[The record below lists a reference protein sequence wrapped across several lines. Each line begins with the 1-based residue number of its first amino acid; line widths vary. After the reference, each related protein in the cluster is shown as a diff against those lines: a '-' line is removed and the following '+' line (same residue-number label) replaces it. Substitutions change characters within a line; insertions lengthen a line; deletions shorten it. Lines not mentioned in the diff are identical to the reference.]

1 MSATLKFDNVQLKAC
16 SGSSAWVD
24 ITGKPSTF
32 PPSAHTHPA
41 TDVTEDTTHR
51 FATDMEKTTWNAKVS
66 FPGFG
71 TTAGT
76 AAEGNDARLSDA
88 RTPLAHTQAWSTIT
102 TTPTTLAGYGI
113 TDAQPLDSDLTSI
126 AALTT
131 TPFGRSLLTQADAAA
146 TRTTIGAGTSSFDG
160 AYASLTGIPSTFTP
174 AAHNQAWS
182 TITTTPTTLA
192 GYGITDAQPLDSDLT
207 SIAALTTTPFG
218 RSLLT
223 QADAAATRTTIGAG
237 TSSFDGAYASLTG
250 IPSTFTP
257 AAHDQAWSTITSTPT
272 TLSGYGITDAQGL
285 DSDLTALAGLS
296 SNGLIARTADGAA
309 ATRTITGT
317 ANQVI
322 VTNGDGV
329 SGNPTLSLP
338 QSIAT
343 TSTPTFSEVST
354 TRGIVVRKTENIP
367 TEGGLTVGARAKD
380 QAVSGEVGFLT
391 FRSDDAANQLQGLIV
406 LRTDATAANR
416 RLSIDCI
423 EQGIAYRNITLAAK
437 GGRVGIG
444 TTSPAARLDLGASTG
459 VVQYIYKDSSANAG
473 LGINLSGGSAELSLF
488 AGATEDG
495 AGRIS
500 FGRRRV
506 DTETYTERMV
516 IDAASGK
523 VGIGTSSPAAQLHL
537 RSASDNIAE
546 AIRLD
551 NPTDNDDNGSKI
563 VWRNADV
570 SKDAAFF
577 AARRIGSSD
586 GIALTFG
593 TAEDW
598 STAAATEKMR
608 IAGNGYVGI
617 GTTTPQESVDSI
629 GAIAVRGNSSGYE
642 TESKVGVL
650 AYREGAVRVLS
661 AGPNTSTRGAFN
673 VHLCGAN
680 YTGAID
686 ALTVSNAGGLQLH
699 QYGAGTL
706 VTDTSGNVTASSD
719 SRLKTVTGSFTRGLD
734 DVLKLTPRTYR
745 WNEKSGMNTEDENVG
760 FIAQEV
766 LGAVPEAV
774 GTMKTTDYEEDD
786 AATGKKVRKSKRE
799 AAEYLTL
806 SDRPI
811 IAALVNAVKELKA
824 ENDTLRARVSALE
837 NGKAAK

>member
-1 MSATLKFDNVQLKAC
+1 MSTRAQILAEIAAQFPDNTTGLITPAKLRQVVEDIANSYNNLTDEPAVPTSRTVNGHALSSNVTVTAADVGLGSVENTALSTWTGSANLATVGTITAGTWHGSAIADTYI
-16 SGSSAWVD
+16 SSA
-24 ITGKPSTF
+24 P
-32 PPSAHTHPA
+32 
-41 TDVTEDTTHR
+41 
-51 FATDMEKTTWNAKVS
+51 TWNAKVS

-131 TPFGRSLLTQADAAA
+131 TAFGRSLLTQADAAA

-182 TITTTPTTLA
+182 TITTTPTTL
-192 GYGITDAQPLDSDLT
+192 
-207 SIAALTTTPFG
+207 
-218 RSLLT
+218 
-223 QADAAATRTTIGAG
+223 
-237 TSSFDGAYASLTG
+237 
-250 IPSTFTP
+250 
-257 AAHDQAWSTITSTPT
+257 
-272 TLSGYGITDAQGL
+272 SGYGITDAQGL

-317 ANQVI
+317 TNQVI
-322 VTNGDGV
+322 VSDGDGV
-329 SGNPTLSLP
+329 AGNPTLSLP

-343 TSTPTFSEVST
+343 TSTPQFARLGIGVSPSAACLEIDSGTGERPSPITNNGIRMSVSDSAQNSIESCGWGAAPLRIVGRRAGGTRADPTAVAGGLSLLNLEGTGYDGTTHQSSPAAAINLLTNGDWSGTNRGTKITLQGTPLDST
-354 TRGIVVRKTENIP
+354 T
-367 TEGGLTVGARAKD
+367 L
-380 QAVSGEVGFLT
+380 
-391 FRSDDAANQLQGLIV
+391 
-406 LRTDATAANR
+406 ATWA
-416 RLSIDCI
+416 
-423 EQGIAYRNITLAAK
+423 TLAN
-437 GGRVGIG
+437 GNVGIG
-444 TTSPAARLDLGASTG
+444 TTSPS
-459 VVQYIYKDSSANAG
+459 
-473 LGINLSGGSAELSLF
+473 
-488 AGATEDG
+488 
-495 AGRIS
+495 
-500 FGRRRV
+500 
-506 DTETYTERMV
+506 
-516 IDAASGK
+516 
-523 VGIGTSSPAAQLHL
+523 AQLHL
-537 RSASDNIAE
+537 RSASDNIVE

-551 NPTDNDDNGSKI
+551 NPTNSGDNGSKI

-577 AARRIGSSD
+577 AARRIGTTT

-593 TAEDW
+593 TAEAW

-608 IAGNGYVGI
+608 IAGNGNVGI
-617 GTTTPQESVDSI
+617 GNTNPQRKLEVVGDSNGNGIRVTGTTGTVGAFTAEGTTVKI
-629 GAIAVRGNSSGYE
+629 GADNAAATRVLVDAGSSNASGYVALNGGSSGYIQFATGG
-642 TESKVGVL
+642 TERMRI
-650 AYREGAVRVLS
+650 AADGAVKLNS
-661 AGPNTSTRGAFN
+661 
-673 VHLCGAN
+673 
-680 YTGAID
+680 
-686 ALTVSNAGGLQLH
+686 
-699 QYGAGTL
+699 YGAGTL
-706 VTDTSGNVTASSD
+706 QTDSAGNVTASSD
-719 SRLKTVTGSFTRGLD
+719 ARLKNVTGSFTRGLN
-734 DVLKLTPRTYR
+734 DVLKLTPRTYH

-766 LGAVPEAV
+766 QDAIPEAV

-806 SDRPI
+806 SDRPL